1 MRDDH
6 DYSILGHSRALVGR
20 YLGAVAAAI
29 SAGSVLLAG
38 LGIEFAKINGF
49 GEFFPPIV
57 VWPVTA
63 GAVWIGLHWLFANHA
78 WKWPGIAAAINVPDL
93 SGSWRVTG
101 KTLDENKDTTYEWS
115 GVVTITQTWEKLKVR
130 LRTSQSSSFS
140 ISAALVREPGAGF
153 RLTYPYLNEPG
164 AEQPEL
170 SMHVGFADLL
180 FAPNLSS
187 AEGDYFN
194 NKGRTTQGVMRL
206 DRLEKNDVA

>member
-29 SAGSVLLAG
+29 SAASVLLAG
-38 LGIEFAKINGF
+38 FGIEFAERNGL
-49 GEFFPPIV
+49 GHFFPPIV
-57 VWPVTA
+57 VWPLTA
-63 GAVWIGLHWLFANHA
+63 GAVWIGLHWLFTNHA

-93 SGSWRVTG
+93 SGRWRVSG
-101 KTLDENKDTTYEWS
+101 ETLDEDKNTTYEWS
-115 GVVTITQTWEKLKVR
+115 GIITITQTWEKLKVR
-130 LRTSQSSSFS
+130 LQTPQSSSFS

-153 RLTYPYLNEPG
+153 RLTYPYMNEPK
-164 AEQPEL
+164 ANQPDL
-170 SMHVGFADLL
+170 RNHVGFADLL
-180 FAPNLSS
+180 FSPNLAS

-206 DRLEKNDVA
+206 TRLEIDNVA